1 MKKSLLALAAMG
13 AFAGAAHA
21 QSSVTVYGKLDSGF
35 SNRVVEGTSVTSTGS
50 SMVFN
55 AHETSRFGLRG
66 TEDLGG
72 GLKANF
78 MIETQIGDDNSNS
91 SPTLQGT
98 TAVGGSD
105 SEALGGRAMW
115 AGISGNFGEV
125 RVGNQNAFSK
135 DYVAAF
141 SSSGGSNVVGDPTM
155 AAGRAIEKT
164 SKSGL
169 LDSRY
174 VGVSYATPTIS
185 GFTAKVMIV
194 SDKQDNATAN
204 TLSAGEKNS
213 SGQEFAIQF
222 AQGPIAAAVSYG
234 QYEAN
239 GTTIATNLAVTSAET
254 ATLQKHTLLSVNAS
268 YDFGVAKLF
277 AKYGSVVQTQV
288 DGSPTTDGKSQTTVI
303 GVRAP
308 VGNTALFANYAA
320 GTYESVTGTT
330 SFNDSGYQLGIEH
343 SFSKRTKIYGIYG
356 ATDTDIS
363 ATTKERDRQ
372 YAIGLVHNF

>member
-1 MKKSLLALAAMG
+1 MKKSLLALATIG

-35 SNRVVEGTSVTSTGS
+35 SNRVVEGTSVTSSGS
-50 SMVFN
+50 SIVFN

-66 TEDLGG
+66 AEDLGG

-98 TAVGGSD
+98 ATVSD
-105 SEALGGRAMW
+105 EALGGRALW
-115 AGISGNFGEV
+115 VGISGKFGEV

-135 DYVAAF
+135 DYVAAY

-155 AAGRAIEKT
+155 GAGRAVADT
-164 SKSGL
+164 AKSGL
-169 LDSRY
+169 LDKRY

-185 GFTAKVMIV
+185 GFTGKVMIV
-194 SDKQDNATAN
+194 SDKQDNGTAN
-204 TLSAGEKNS
+204 TLTAGEKNS

-222 AQGPIAAAVSYG
+222 AQGPLAAAASYG
-234 QYEAN
+234 QYEVN
-239 GTTIATNLAVTSAET
+239 GTAVATNLSVTSIEST
-254 ATLQKHTLLSVNAS
+254 TLQKQAVLSVNAS

-308 VGNTALFANYAA
+308 VGNTAFFASYAA